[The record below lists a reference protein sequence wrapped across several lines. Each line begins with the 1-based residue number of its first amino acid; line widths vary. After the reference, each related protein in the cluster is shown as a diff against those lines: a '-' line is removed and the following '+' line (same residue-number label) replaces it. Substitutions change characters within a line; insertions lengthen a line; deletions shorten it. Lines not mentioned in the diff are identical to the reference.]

1 MRYKKLGGTG
11 LEVSV
16 IGYGAIKLPRIS
28 QDVATACINRALDL
42 GVNFI
47 DTARAYGD
55 SERKIG
61 IATKGRRD
69 EFYIAT
75 KTGERT
81 VDGAKVDLKTSLS
94 ELKMDRIDLW
104 QLHSVSDREQYEKVM
119 GPGGALQAAK
129 WAKRQGLVDHIGIT
143 IHRDLDVMRDAI
155 ESGEFET
162 IMVAYSIIDQEGVGE
177 EILPLAKEAGMG
189 VIVMKPL
196 SGGALVSPRS
206 SENEVVGN
214 DPIVRL
220 NLRHIISQ
228 DAVSTV
234 IPGMMRMEEV
244 DENCS
249 VGEEISPLSEEERAE
264 LLRLIGSTGISFRYG
279 QRCLRCGY
287 CQPCPS
293 GINIPQVFKA
303 LDQYQGYPDNLKY
316 IGIRTY
322 QALEVKPDACVEC
335 RECVE
340 KCPGGLD
347 IPERLKEAQ
356 RILEEAIAAMESS

>member
-61 IATKGRRD
+61 IATEGRRD

-81 VDGAKVDLKTSLS
+81 ADGAKADLKTSLS

-119 GPGGALQAAK
+119 GPGGALEAAK
-129 WAKRQGLVDHIGIT
+129 WAKKQGLVDHIGIT

-162 IMVAYSIIDQEGVGE
+162 IMLAHSVLDQESVEAQG
-177 EILPLAKEAGMG
+177 ILKFAKEHDETLTIKAAVMG
-189 VIVMKPL
+189 GKVLDL
-196 SGGALVSPRS
+196 SAIKKLSALPSRDMLLGQLLALLNGVPTAFVRIMNEIPRS
-206 SENEVVGN
+206 F
-214 DPIVRL
+214 L
-220 NLRHIISQ
+220 NVLQAIKEQ
-228 DAVSTV
+228 K
-234 IPGMMRMEEV
+234 E
-244 DENCS
+244 
-249 VGEEISPLSEEERAE
+249 
-264 LLRLIGSTGISFRYG
+264 
-279 QRCLRCGY
+279 
-287 CQPCPS
+287 
-293 GINIPQVFKA
+293 KA
-303 LDQYQGYPDNLKY
+303 PNN
-316 IGIRTY
+316 
-322 QALEVKPDACVEC
+322 
-335 RECVE
+335 
-340 KCPGGLD
+340 
-347 IPERLKEAQ
+347 
-356 RILEEAIAAMESS
+356 